1 MWEWLCAVRNIVC
14 GALELVSGTF
24 RGGKQWEWLNEAFQ
38 IQRNHC
44 YPCESELLLLAFIFE
59 SFSQTFLLQI
69 TQWHNVIG
77 SLQHLTVPLH
87 WTFDRGLPIPMYFIR
102 KIREVTP
109 SALEKS
115 SLKIVHFSFSRKMH
129 FNSNI
134 FKRNLNFQFGPENL
148 RNAKMTNDRKMCMEL
163 KTF

>member
-115 SLKIVHFSFSRKMH
+115 SLKIVHFSFWKKKCISIQKGILISSLVPKTFEM
-129 FNSNI
+129 
-134 FKRNLNFQFGPENL
+134 Q
-148 RNAKMTNDRKMCMEL
+148 KMTNDRKKCMEL

>member
-1 MWEWLCAVRNIVC
+1 MLERMYHKCIVRVIVCRTEHCMRRIGTCVRNFPWRKTMRVIEWSLSNTTESLLSMWKWIVVV
-14 GALELVSGTF
+14 GIHI
-24 RGGKQWEWLNEAFQ
+24 W
-38 IQRNHC
+38 I
-44 YPCESELLLLAFIFE
+44 LLADI
-59 SFSQTFLLQI
+59 LLQI

-87 WTFDRGLPIPMYFIR
+87 WTFDRGLQIPMYFIR

-148 RNAKMTNDRKMCMEL
+148 RNAKNDER
-163 KTF
+163 